1 MVASSPPTMFGV
13 TSDPDFAVAEVG
25 ATPGISV
32 ATGAGSADG
41 DGEGLGVVESL
52 GAGMGT
58 GVDVSLGV
66 GVVVCAGGDEGSVS
80 AARTGPETPN

>member
-13 TSDPDFAVAEVG
+13 TSDPDFAVVDVG
-25 ATPGISV
+25 ATPGMSV
-32 ATGAGSADG
+32 ATGAGTDDG
-41 DGEGLGVVESL
+41 DGEGVGVVDSLGV
-52 GAGMGT
+52 GMGT

-66 GVVVCAGGDEGSVS
+66 GVVVCTAGDVGSVS

>member
-1 MVASSPPTMFGV
+1 MVAGSPPTMFGV
-13 TSDPDFAVAEVG
+13 TSDPDFAVADVG

-41 DGEGLGVVESL
+41 DGEGVGVVEAL
-52 GAGMGT
+52 GVGMGAG
-58 GVDVSLGV
+58 VDESLGV
-66 GVVVCAGGDEGSVS
+66 GVVVCAGGEEGPGS

>member
-13 TSDPDFAVAEVG
+13 TSDPDFAVADVG
-25 ATPGISV
+25 ATPGMSV

-41 DGEGLGVVESL
+41 DGEGVGVVDSLGVGM
-52 GAGMGT
+52 GAGL
-58 GVDVSLGV
+58 DVSFGV
-66 GVVVCAGGDEGSVS
+66 GVVVCAGGDVGSGS